1 MSNIVQAPINQTL
14 LCVTV
19 MAVLLQLAIPWLAN
33 QIPQIKGLLG
43 MLPGVV
49 EVTDAHAEEQIG
61 GALVIALITV
71 LAAVLAPMLCPMLG
85 L

>member
-49 EVTDAHAEEQIG
+49 EVTDAHFENQFG
-61 GALVIALITV
+61 GAIVMALIV
-71 LAAVLAPMLCPMLG
+71 SLGCIIAPYICPSFRL
-85 L
+85 

>member
-1 MSNIVQAPINQTL
+1 MAPSIPTQVNQTL
-14 LCVTV
+14 ICVVVTS
-19 MAVLLQLAIPWLAN
+19 VLLQVVIPMLVAN
-33 QIPQIKGLLG
+33 VGPLRDLLG